1 MVVATLPRCCNC
13 VSASSDGSS
22 GRPSGEDGVA
32 PGCVICSPC
41 ASVVSPSGRQP
52 LYREGQR
59 IAFKLGAF
67 GIYRLQCRIQLTDLC
82 LIDRGIGDTGP
93 VNGDRAVAGDNPING
108 RQRRGLVSIERRV
121 PVMRVLVI
129 VVNDRRLA
137 PFVNRVTAVVY
148 AAAAVLRQVAVGGN
162 DAGVMSNLP

>member
-1 MVVATLPRCCNC
+1 MP
-13 VSASSDGSS
+13 ASYRRQVG
-22 GRPSGEDGVA
+22 
-32 PGCVICSPC
+32 
-41 ASVVSPSGRQP
+41 QP

-162 DAGVMSNLP
+162 DAGVMSNAPVMRSTILPPARIRAPIPSETSLSRVSVPLSVRSRKLL